1 MLLLEL
7 GALEYEYPPLEYV
20 VYELPWLLTP
30 FETGVGI
37 LMTKAVGVRDWRAR
51 QKPARET
58 LRDPFRHVY
67 RRLDV
72 KAQVHVKY
80 LPFFPRALR
89 CAAPQLGH
97 EPR

>member
-58 LRDPFRHVY
+58 CASVSSRQ
-67 RRLDV
+67 LDGLI
-72 KAQVHVKY
+72 AQFHVKY
-80 LPFFPRALR
+80 LPFLR

>member
-1 MLLLEL
+1 LLLLEL
-7 GALEYEYPPLEYV
+7 GALEYEYPPLEYD

-51 QKPARET
+51 QKSRRAR
-58 LRDPFRHVY
+58 LARSVSSRQ
-67 RRLDV
+67 LDGLI
-72 KAQVHVKY
+72 AQFHVKY